1 MNDSLD
7 INWSTFQG
15 RAELQRISNVLNI
28 SLPSSYKEQK
38 AWAIDVVVKLKG
50 EYVFET
56 TSAEAFSRELA
67 GCTESRRDSSL
78 SIGPLPSYIP
88 QYEKKHDVLSVAIS
102 RFELHDVKVVALFNL
117 GFVFFDSKKRVLE
130 EISSQYYPLLALHS
144 NLNQILSSCTHHEN
158 TSTFIADWFFERN
171 YAHWLLDTIPRL
183 LKREGKVVCHKPE
196 KAWQKELLA
205 LYGVTTNDIVPI
217 EPNSCISFER
227 LLLDGKNSCPVP
239 HPSYKCHTGAIEF
252 IRRPNGSTVEVR
264 SGSKVALVVKRFD
277 SRVIVNSLQVEELLT
292 QLGYVVQIIDCAEVA
307 VATQIR
313 CFAQADVVVGAH
325 GAAMANTSF
334 CKQGAIVIEVFPPC
348 YGNPAF
354 WAVSNSV
361 GAKYVAVTDVEEVAD
376 DAKKARY
383 RNIKLQERCFSLL
396 KKILTSE

>member
-1 MNDSLD
+1 MSDSFN
-7 INWSTFQG
+7 INWSTSQG
-15 RAELQRISNVLNI
+15 RAELQRISNKLNI
-28 SLPSSYKEQK
+28 SLPHSYTEQK
-38 AWAIDVVVKLKG
+38 TWAIDVVVKLKG
-50 EYVFET
+50 EYAFQT
-56 TSAEAFSRELA
+56 TSSEAFSRELA
-67 GCTESRRDSSL
+67 GGTDSRRDISL

-88 QYEKKHDVLSVAIS
+88 QYEKKRDVLSAAIA
-102 RFELHDVKVVALFNL
+102 RFDLNDVKVVALFNL
-117 GFVFFDSKKRVLE
+117 GFVFFDSKNRVLE

-144 NLNQILSSCTHHEN
+144 NINQLLSSCVHHEN

-205 LYGVTTNDIVPI
+205 LYGVTTKDIVPI
-217 EPNSCISFER
+217 EPNSCFSFER
-227 LLLDGKNSCPVP
+227 LLLDGKNSSPVP
-239 HPSYKCHTGAIEF
+239 HPSYKCHTDAIKF
-252 IRRPNGSTVEVR
+252 IRSPIGSIVEAQ
-264 SGSKVALVVKRFD
+264 SDSKVALVIKRFD
-277 SRVIVNSLQVEELLT
+277 SRVIVNSLQVEELLI

-307 VATQIR
+307 VATQMR
-313 CFAQADVVVGAH
+313 CFAQADVVLGAH

-334 CKQGAIVIEVFPPC
+334 CKPSAIVVEVFPPC

-361 GAKYVAVTDVEEVAD
+361 GVKYVAVTDTEEVAD
-376 DAKKARY
+376 DEKKARY
-383 RNIKLQERCFSLL
+383 RNIKLQESCFPLL